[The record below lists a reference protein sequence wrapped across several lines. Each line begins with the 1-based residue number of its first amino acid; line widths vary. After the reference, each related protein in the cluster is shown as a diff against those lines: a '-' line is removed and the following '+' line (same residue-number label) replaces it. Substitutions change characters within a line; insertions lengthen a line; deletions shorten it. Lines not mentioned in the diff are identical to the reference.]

1 MSANPSPMSPPLTI
15 RPTEIAAYRALVQ
28 RLTAAPP
35 SDVTIDAEVRTLVD
49 RCEAALAEAPVE
61 AIRTVHH
68 FACTGGTVICK
79 CIASMPNVQLLS
91 EVDPLHRANRPDGEP
106 RFAPSDMP
114 TLLAQSTRGAT
125 PDLILQI
132 FQAELRLVH
141 ADARRRGQRL
151 VLRDHAHTHFCRGAR
166 IECRPTLRSIV
177 ERVAPTL
184 SLVTV
189 RHPIDSFASLVSN
202 AWVHFTPP
210 TFEAYCA
217 RYLTFLD
224 AYRDIPFVRYEDFA
238 MAPGPTMQKV
248 CLQLDLPFDGSFGQN
263 FSAFRLTG
271 DSGRS
276 SRSIRLPP
284 RRPEAARLLT
294 EVAQSEAYRLLTSK
308 LGYEP
313 VA

>member
-1 MSANPSPMSPPLTI
+1 MNADPMPMSRQPALE
-15 RPTEIAAYRALVQ
+15 PTDLAAYRELEQ
-28 RLTAAPP
+28 RLASAPRGDTAVGAQ
-35 SDVTIDAEVRTLVD
+35 ARALVD

-61 AIRTVHH
+61 PIRTVHH

-91 EVDPLHRANRPDGEP
+91 EVDPLHRTSRPGGEP

-114 TLLAQSTRGAT
+114 TLLAQSTRGAM
-125 PDLILQI
+125 PDLVIQI
-132 FQAELRLVH
+132 FQAELQLVH

-151 VLRDHAHTHFCRGAR
+151 VLRDHAHTHFCHGAR
-166 IECRPTLRSIV
+166 VESRPTLRTMV
-177 ERVAPTL
+177 ETVAPPL

-189 RHPIDSFASLVSN
+189 RDPVDSYASLVSN
-202 AWVHFTPP
+202 AWVHFTPA
-210 TFEAYCA
+210 TFEAYCG
-217 RYLTFLD
+217 RYLAFLD
-224 AYRDIPFVRYEDFA
+224 AYEGIPIVRFEDFA
-238 MAPGPTMQKV
+238 RSPGPTMERI
-248 CLQLDLPFDGSFGQN
+248 CRQLSLPFDATFERH

-276 SRSIRLPP
+276 STSIGLPP

-294 EVAQSEAYRLLTSK
+294 EVSDSEAYRLLTSK